1 MHRFAFFLSSENYKH
16 YSDTPYCH
24 ADAELLRKTL
34 IESCDYLPENSIIL
48 KLEKDDG
55 NTNEQI
61 LKQVADLVTQTKDG
75 DSILFFYAGHGI
87 AIDSNTYLVLPE
99 TSPLNAAATSLKL
112 SEVNYYLSQNKRL
125 NIRIFDCCHSG
136 EGSRNAV
143 SENQAAEFMQ
153 AILNE
158 GNDCS
163 LTFASCA
170 VHEKSYPDDA
180 ECQGVFTAS
189 LVNAINAQKADSD
202 IYLESLKIEVCNS
215 VQAWCAKRGKT
226 QTPTLRVQV
235 TGNMPFARR
244 KNPPEPEAT
253 LSTSPV
259 LSRSEQLNNA
269 RQSVVVDNK
278 LYPELTAALNII
290 ATEFE
295 KRIQE
300 TDVYGININR
310 IEPKIAEDI
319 PEFLKQK
326 IIDRMKTYRTMHAMN
341 VVRVERPQIKNSIL
355 SSFLEHRPIYDTNY
369 YINQKFEMPK
379 CFQTFESTTDGYIPS
394 SSIFFYVCPL
404 QTTIAVLMGYF
415 FDKSFNA
422 SEPDIKLQKVLHK
435 VYSISDFRNKE
446 YVLGFDDFIASFK
459 LDLELAIDE
468 RLTYLAKENQAAS
481 KPQA

>member
-16 YSDTPYCH
+16 YSHTPYCH

-55 NTNEQI
+55 VTNEQI
-61 LKQVADLVTQTKDG
+61 LKQVSDLIEQTKDG
-75 DSILFFYAGHGI
+75 DSILFFYAGHGLVI
-87 AIDSNTYLVLPE
+87 ESKTYLVLPE
-99 TSPLNAAATSLKL
+99 TSPHNEAGTSLKL
-112 SEVNYYLSQNKRL
+112 WEVTRILSQNKRL

-163 LTFASCA
+163 LTLASCA

-215 VQAWCAKRGKT
+215 VQAWCAKRGKI
-226 QTPTLRVQV
+226 QTPTLRAQV

-244 KNPPEPEAT
+244 KNPLGSETTKIA
-253 LSTSPV
+253 SPV
-259 LSRSEQLNNA
+259 LSRFDQLNNA
-269 RQSVVVDNK
+269 RQLEVVDNK
-278 LYPELTAALNII
+278 LYSDLAAALNFI
-290 ATEFE
+290 ATELE
-295 KRIQE
+295 SRILVAD
-300 TDVYGININR
+300 TYGVKLKKM
-310 IEPKIAEDI
+310 EQKKAEDI
-319 PEFLKQK
+319 PEFLKER
-326 IIDRMKTYRTMHAMN
+326 IIDRMKAYRTMHAMN
-341 VVRVERPQIKNSIL
+341 VTRVERQQVRNPYL
-355 SSFLEHRPIYDTNY
+355 ASFLEHKPIYDTY
-369 YINQKFEMPK
+369 YDINQKHEMPK

-446 YVLGFDDFIASFK
+446 YVLGFDNFIASFK

-468 RLTYLAKENQAAS
+468 RLAYLAKENQTAS
-481 KPQA
+481 KPKF